1 MDYLNEFTSKIDEKG
16 FVFLDLNSRP
26 YLVRRWGDGVWI
38 FYWHKDRH
46 WVSLRQ
52 LASPEIVAMFDRK
65 LPPERA
71 ELYHK
76 LHRQWEEKHPLPPA
90 KLADKT
96 EVYDG

>member
-1 MDYLNEFTSKIDEKG
+1 MSYLDEFKVMLDETG
-16 FVFLDLNSRP
+16 FVFLDLASRP
-26 YLVRRWGDGVWI
+26 YWVRQWGGGLW
-38 FYWHKDRH
+38 FCYWHKEEH
-46 WVSLRQ
+46 WVSLREVS
-52 LASPEIVAMFDRK
+52 LTEIPAMFQRR